1 MMHCSVPKD
10 RGKLSSA
17 LALYLPSNCPIMGVV
32 QSLELRRRFDIFFM
46 LDLGQWTFELE
57 RSTLDIHP
65 LYFSRSDAR
74 PAFRAISFF
83 PERAALSTTPS
94 DWYI

>member
-1 MMHCSVPKD
+1 MQLYNQFP
-10 RGKLSSA
+10 RPSA
-17 LALYLPSNCPIMGVV
+17 
-32 QSLELRRRFDIFFM
+32 FDMAVLKVFM

-57 RSTLDIHP
+57 RLTFSIHP

-74 PAFRAISFF
+74 PAFRVIYFF
-83 PERAALSTTPS
+83 PERDALSTTPS